1 MLEINAKPNRLK
13 RGLLNLCIIV
23 ISVATVVSIA
33 RLVEAGSLNPG
44 SAPGSTMYDATAIHN
59 ALVGTF
65 DSSAIASSSSGSAIQ
80 IARCI
85 LERMGGGS
93 C

>member
-1 MLEINAKPNRLK
+1 MLETGTKQSRLK
-13 RGLLNLCIIV
+13 KALLNLCIIIV
-23 ISVATVVSIA
+23 SVATVVSIA